1 MNNQPMNPKPTDAEL
16 EILSV
21 LWENGPCT
29 VRFVNDTLNAGKKVG
44 YTTTLKFLQIMT
56 DKGIVSRQPEGRTHV
71 YSALLEKEKVQHQ
84 MLDKLLDS
92 AFGGSAQKLVLQ
104 ALGNYKASNE
114 ELQEIKALI
123 SKLEGGSR

>member
-1 MNNQPMNPKPTDAEL
+1 MFPSLKPTDAEL

-21 LWENGPCT
+21 LWEYGPST
-29 VRFVNDTLNAGKKVG
+29 VRFVNDHLNKDKRVG

-56 DKGIVSRQPEGRTHV
+56 DKGIVSRQPDGRTHV
-71 YSALLEKEKVQHQ
+71 YSALLDKEKVQHQ
-84 MLDKLLDS
+84 LLDRLLDT

-104 ALGNYKASNE
+104 ALGNYEASRE

-123 SKLEGGSR
+123 SKLEGGTQ